1 MLSIKGLKASV
12 REKQILNGIDLDIPA
27 GEIHV
32 IMGPNGAGKSTL
44 GHTIMGSKSYEVT
57 DGSISIDGEDVTH
70 LDTTEKAK
78 KGLFLAFQYPVS
90 IAGLKISEY
99 LRNLY
104 NIRHSKQVS
113 VSEFRKILK
122 SKLELLQID
131 RTVLQRYLNEGFS
144 GGEMK
149 RFEMLQLM
157 LIQPKVAILDEIDSG
172 VDVDAQKIVADCI
185 KHIAQETKTS
195 FIIVTHYQRLL
206 NFINPDK
213 VHIIL
218 DGKINMTG
226 DISLAHS
233 LEKNG
238 YEYIRQNHSSRS

>member
-1 MLSIKGLKASV
+1 MLSIKNVKASV
-12 REKQILNGIDLDIPA
+12 GDKEILKGIDLEIPA

-32 IMGPNGAGKSTL
+32 IMGPNGVGKSTL
-44 GHTIMGSKSYEVT
+44 GHVIMGSKNYT
-57 DGSISIDGEDVTH
+57 LNTGKILIDGEDITG
-70 LDTTEKAK
+70 LDTAERAK

-90 IAGLKISEY
+90 IPGLKISEY

-104 NIRHSKQVS
+104 NLRHSKQVS

-122 SKLELLQID
+122 SKLELLNIE
-131 RTVLQRYLNEGFS
+131 RASLQRYLNDGFS

-157 LIQPKVAILDEIDSG
+157 LIEPKVAILDEIDSG
-172 VDVDAQKIVADCI
+172 VDVDAQKIVAESI
-185 KHIAQETKTS
+185 KHIAKEIGTS

-213 VHIIL
+213 IHVIL
-218 DGKINMTG
+218 DGKINQSG
-226 DISLAHS
+226 DMSLVEE
-233 LEKNG
+233 LEREG
-238 YEYIRQNHSSRS
+238 YEYIRQPNSSSL